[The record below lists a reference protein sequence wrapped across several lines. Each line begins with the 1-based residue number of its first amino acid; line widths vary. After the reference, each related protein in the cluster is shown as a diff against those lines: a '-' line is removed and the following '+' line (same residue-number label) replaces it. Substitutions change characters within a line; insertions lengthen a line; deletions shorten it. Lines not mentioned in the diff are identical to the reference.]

1 MQNNVKNKKSTA
13 VVPSMSS
20 TKEANEIKARK
31 FWLILCNDNVDG
43 GSKGMVKH

>member
-20 TKEANEIKARK
+20 TKEANKIKARK
-31 FWLILCNDNVDG
+31 FWTNSTSNDI
-43 GSKGMVKH
+43 M